1 MQEGKTPAIFRAV
14 NAGSS
19 MTCSHCACQCNGTPA
34 QLYFWLSPALS
45 RNHFTA
51 AAPLM
56 RSTREGA
63 ESSCC
68 NTPSRIFT
76 PALSRHLTKQRNNAH
91 DLRECTAS
99 SQPGSTALL
108 PVGGVA
114 EMGSGLR
121 CRSWLSS
128 CTLELAPWPPA
139 PDTCAC
145 QRLRC
150 FWEQLNTCSVLR
162 HHHPPSQNPAG
173 GPLELLK
180 VFSSSLPLCVPR
192 EWQ

>member
-14 NAGSS
+14 HAGSS

-51 AAPLM
+51 APPLM

-68 NTPSRIFT
+68 NTTSRLFT

-108 PVGGVA
+108 PVGVLQRWDLGCA
-114 EMGSGLR
+114 AAPGSAPARWSWHRGLQLLTPVR
-121 CRSWLSS
+121 ANACAASGSSSTPAACSDITTRPLKTPLAGCSS
-128 CTLELAPWPPA
+128 C
-139 PDTCAC
+139 
-145 QRLRC
+145 
-150 FWEQLNTCSVLR
+150 
-162 HHHPPSQNPAG
+162 
-173 GPLELLK
+173 
-180 VFSSSLPLCVPR
+180 
-192 EWQ
+192 